1 MPAFD
6 RPLEHAGIVRLE
18 IAKHHI
24 GSAHVKSAA
33 FVNALDVL
41 QARFHAG
48 QDASDGAELV
58 EHRRIQ
64 GERRRGLG
72 HAVALENA

>member
-1 MPAFD
+1 MPALG
-6 RPLEHAGIVRLE
+6 RPLEHARIVGLE
-18 IAKHHI
+18 IAEHHI
-24 GSAHVKSAA
+24 GSAHVKPAA
-33 FVNALDVL
+33 FLDALDFL